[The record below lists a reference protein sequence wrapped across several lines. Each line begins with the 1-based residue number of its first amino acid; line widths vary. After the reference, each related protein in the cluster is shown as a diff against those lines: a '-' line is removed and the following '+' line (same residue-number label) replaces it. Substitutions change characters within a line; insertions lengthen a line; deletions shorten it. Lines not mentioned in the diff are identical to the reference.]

1 MMRRLIGVLLCL
13 SLLSACNP
21 TVRLDLGDKPLEIN
35 LNIKHEI
42 RVKIEKEI
50 DALAED
56 DEIF

>member
-1 MMRRLIGVLLCL
+1 MRRITGVLFCVT
-13 SLLSACNP
+13 LLSACNP

-42 RVKIEKEI
+42 RVTIEKEI